1 MIVDFHTHIFPDSI
15 AEKTISKLSGLIGQK
30 PYTDATLKGLQQSM
44 KDAGV
49 DYSVVLPVVTRPA
62 QFETV
67 NAYAVEVSKNPGILS
82 FGGVHPKSESYRDE
96 IDKIVEL
103 GLKGIK
109 LHPDFQDTF
118 IEEPCYIDLIA
129 YALER
134 ELIVTIHAGRDEGLP
149 EPVHCPPDKT
159 LYMIQEVQ
167 KRVSTRKLI
176 LAHTGGHTMWDEVE
190 EYLVGQDVYMDISYS
205 RSEIALEQMVRIM
218 KTHGADRILFGSDSP
233 WDGQLETIQFVK
245 SLDITGEEK
254 KFILGL
260 NGARLLGLSN
270 SIE

>member
-15 AEKTISKLSGLIGQK
+15 AEKTISKLSGLIGQE
-30 PYTDATLKGLQQSM
+30 PYTDATLEGLQQSM

-67 NAYAVEVSKNPGILS
+67 NAYAAEISKNPGILS
-82 FGGVHPKSESYRDE
+82 FGGVHPKSECYREE

-109 LHPDFQDTF
+109 LHPDFQDTY

-129 YALER
+129 YALEKD
-134 ELIVTIHAGRDEGLP
+134 LIVTIHTGMDEGLP

-167 KRVSTRKLI
+167 KRVSTRKLV

-190 EYLVGQDVYMDISYS
+190 EYLVGQDVYMDISFS
-205 RSEIALEQMVRIM
+205 RSEIEPEQMVRIIGE
-218 KTHGADRILFGSDSP
+218 HGADRILFGSDSP
-233 WDGQLETIQFVK
+233 WDGQPETIAYVR
-245 SLDITGEEK
+245 SLNITDEEK
-254 KFILGL
+254 ELILGL
-260 NGARLLGLSN
+260 NGAKLLKLS
-270 SIE
+270 SRI